1 MAGGNT
7 VTVMG
12 LSNQA
17 PADHPLRTAPN
28 CLLTCH
34 IAWYSEASL
43 VRLQQFAA
51 LEIARMLQGE
61 SPRSVVNGRA
71 LTRDYR

>member
-1 MAGGNT
+1 
-7 VTVMG
+7 
-12 LSNQA
+12 
-17 PADHPLRTAPN
+17 LRNAPN

-61 SPRSVVNGRA
+61 SPRSVVNRPKK
-71 LTRDYR
+71 